1 LLEPDKSALL
11 KELPKTD
18 LLERKG
24 SIKVSWD
31 VLKENPEAA
40 LQVLSN
46 ILIVKAENDFITNSI
61 VYFGYSKYF
70 EPAVITDEVI
80 PPEYMWTIHKD
91 ENGQCTIEKS
101 EKIGR

>member
-1 LLEPDKSALL
+1 LLKPVKSALL

-24 SIKVSWD
+24 SIKVSQD
-31 VLKENPEAA
+31 LLKENPEAL

-46 ILIVKAENDFITNSI
+46 ILIVRAENDFITNSI

-70 EPAVITDEVI
+70 EPDEAI
-80 PPEYMWTIHKD
+80 PPEYMWTIHRD
-91 ENGQCTIEKS
+91 ENGQCSIEKS
-101 EKIGR
+101 KKIGR

>member
-1 LLEPDKSALL
+1 MLKPVKSALL

-24 SIKVSWD
+24 SIEVSWD
-31 VLKENPEAA
+31 ALKENPEAL

-46 ILIVKAENDFITNSI
+46 ILIVRAENDFITNSI

-70 EPAVITDEVI
+70 EPIKDEVI
-80 PPEYMWTIHKD
+80 PLEYMWTIHKD
-91 ENGQCTIEKS
+91 ENGQCTLEKS
-101 EKIGR
+101 EKTGR

>member
-1 LLEPDKSALL
+1 LLEPVKSALL

-24 SIKVSWD
+24 SIKVSQD
-31 VLKENPEAA
+31 VLKENPEAL

-46 ILIVKAENDFITNSI
+46 ILIVRAENDFITNSI

-70 EPAVITDEVI
+70 EPDEVI

-101 EKIGR
+101 EKIGK